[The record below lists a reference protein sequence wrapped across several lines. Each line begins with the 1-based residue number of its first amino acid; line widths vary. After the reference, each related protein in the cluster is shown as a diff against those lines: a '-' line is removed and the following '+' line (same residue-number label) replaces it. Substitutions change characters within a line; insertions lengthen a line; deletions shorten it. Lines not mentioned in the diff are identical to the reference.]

1 MTREWCSTVMLHFC
15 QVFKTEPLVICSTK
29 ILADDNSSKTSVFKE
44 MHMTQYLKH
53 ILGFWP
59 HQVLNCK
66 WYWAPCVFWPF
77 VSTNRWPNAGW
88 VACCFLWSQEKGWYH
103 LLSFT
108 VIHYT
113 WVWLQLAAPLAKSS
127 HAHTD
132 LVSSLLKLNFP
143 TSSCQKLNR
152 KTLHQRVCVH
162 LWQTLSRC
170 TGKSCTHTQWKVQL
184 SPKRLKQ
191 NMLEHIPGQ
200 DHFSSWLSQ
209 VERIIINHNRTQRE
223 NSGPGEFFFFFPE
236 NRTEQTVTLGN

>member
-1 MTREWCSTVMLHFC
+1 MQHSHAAFWPSLQNRTAGHLFNQDFGWWRQQQDHRVQRGAHDPIF
-15 QVFKTEPLVICSTK
+15 
-29 ILADDNSSKTSVFKE
+29 E
-44 MHMTQYLKH
+44 MHFTLFT
-53 ILGFWP
+53 IEFWT
-59 HQVLNCK
+59 VNEIELL
-66 WYWAPCVFWPF
+66 VFADLL

-113 WVWLQLAAPLAKSS
+113 WVWLQLPAPLAKSS

-143 TSSCQKLNR
+143 SSSCQKLNR

-170 TGKSCTHTQWKVQL
+170 TGKLCTHTQRKVQL
-184 SPKRLKQ
+184 SPKHLKQ
-191 NMLEHIPGQ
+191 NVLEHVPDQ

-209 VERIIINHNRTQRE
+209 VERI
-223 NSGPGEFFFFFPE
+223 SG
-236 NRTEQTVTLGN
+236 VTIVSV

>member
-1 MTREWCSTVMLHFC
+1 MTCEWCSTVTPHFC
-15 QVFKTEPLVICSTK
+15 QVFKTEPLVICLTE
-29 ILADDNSSKTSVFKE
+29 ILADDDSSKTSVFKE
-44 MHMTQYLKH
+44 VHMTQYLKR

-59 HQVLNCK
+59 LFTIEFWTVNMIELL
-66 WYWAPCVFWPF
+66 VFADLLR
-77 VSTNRWPNAGW
+77 STNRWPNAGW
-88 VACCFLWSQEKGWYH
+88 VACCFLWSQEKSWYH

-113 WVWLQLAAPLAKSS
+113 WVWLQLPAPLAKSS

-143 TSSCQKLNR
+143 SSSCQKLNR
-152 KTLHQRVCVH
+152 KTLHQRMCVH

-191 NMLEHIPGQ
+191 NVLERVPDQ

-209 VERIIINHNRTQRE
+209 VERI
-223 NSGPGEFFFFFPE
+223 SGI
-236 NRTEQTVTLGN
+236 TIVSV